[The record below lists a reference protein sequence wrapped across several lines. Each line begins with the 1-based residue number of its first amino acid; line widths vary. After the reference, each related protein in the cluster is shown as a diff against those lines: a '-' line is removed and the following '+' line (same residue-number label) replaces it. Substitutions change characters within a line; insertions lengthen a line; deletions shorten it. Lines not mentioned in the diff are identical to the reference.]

1 MHAEKT
7 LGPPTALE
15 LIRIEDVH
23 KTYHIGDMQV
33 HALRGV
39 SLTIDR
45 GSFVAIMGP
54 SGSGKST
61 FMNIVGCLDKPS
73 SGEYLL
79 DSVSISKM
87 HRDELADIR
96 NKKVGFVFQQFN
108 LLARTTALENVE
120 LPLLYS
126 DETDTSN
133 FKNRAM
139 DALTAVGLADRSDHH
154 PSQLSGGQQQRVAIA
169 RCLINNPQLILADEP
184 TGALDSKTSVEIMAI
199 FQRLNREKNISI
211 VIVTHEP
218 DIAHYADRIIVFKD
232 GKVQSDERVAE
243 PRDAARELREWVA
256 DDDDEEEPAA

>member
-1 MHAEKT
+1 VAS
-7 LGPPTALE
+7 E
-15 LIRIEDVH
+15 LIRIDDVH
-23 KTYHIGDMQV
+23 KTYYIGDMKV

-39 SLTIDR
+39 TLSIEGGT
-45 GSFVAIMGP
+45 FVAIMGP

-73 SGEYLL
+73 HGEYYL
-79 DSVSISKM
+79 DGVSISKM

-126 DETDTSN
+126 ETKDTKD
-133 FKNRAM
+133 FKERAM
-139 DALTAVGLADRSDHH
+139 AALTSVGLADRSDHH

-169 RCLINNPQLILADEP
+169 RSLINNPQLILADEP

-199 FQRLNREKNISI
+199 FQTLNREKNISI

-232 GKVQSDERVAE
+232 GKVQSDERVPE

-256 DDDDEEEPAA
+256 DADDEEEPAA